1 VDAEPYVE
9 AAFELAAEGE
19 PQRLPA
25 GALADAVVRIVALE
39 GPVHGDEVARRVTR
53 LAGLERTGR
62 RSAEAVG
69 RALARAVREQQLVRD
84 GRFYALPETTPIV
97 RDRSQVRSVSLRRPE
112 MLPPAEIQAAI
123 LQVAGRHYGATP
135 GEIALEV
142 GRLLGFQ
149 ATGARLR
156 TLIETEVERLL
167 ASGRLDRQGP
177 SLVPAGQREPLPAA

>member
-1 VDAEPYVE
+1 
-9 AAFELAAEGE
+9 
-19 PQRLPA
+19 
-25 GALADAVVRIVALE
+25 VVRIVALE

-123 LQVAGRHYGATP
+123 LQVTGNHYGATSS
-135 GEIALEV
+135 EIALEV

-167 ASGRLDRQGP
+167 ANGRLDRQGP